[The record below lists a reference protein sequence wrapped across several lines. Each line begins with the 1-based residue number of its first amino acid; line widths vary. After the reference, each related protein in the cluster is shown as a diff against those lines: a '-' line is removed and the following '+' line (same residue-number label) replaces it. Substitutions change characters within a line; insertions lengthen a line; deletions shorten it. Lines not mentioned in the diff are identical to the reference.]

1 MSERIKLREIC
12 DARSGD
18 KIDLVNIG
26 VLVRNPE
33 DFDWVEENVT
43 AESVDAHFAA
53 MPHDKVERF
62 SLPKIG
68 ALNFLMYG
76 ALGGG
81 VSRSLIWDGHG
92 KGFCMSLLEMEID
105 SPPRLRANVGEQ

>member
-1 MSERIKLREIC
+1 MVSRIKLREIC

-26 VLVRNPE
+26 VLVRDLQDFETVEAQLTPE
-33 DFDWVEENVT
+33 V
-43 AESVDAHFAA
+43 VDEHFAGT
-53 MPHDKVERF
+53 PHGKVERY
-62 SLPKIG
+62 SLPKLG
-68 ALNFLMYG
+68 ALNFLIHD

-92 KGFCMSLLEMEID
+92 KGFCMSLLELEID
-105 SPPRLRANVGEQ
+105 APARLDSNQS